1 MKLIALIALP
11 VCVAA
16 ADFATD
22 AAPVFK
28 ARCLAC
34 HSGANAQAG
43 LDLTSAGSTLKGGK
57 SGRAVQPGASDRSLL
72 IEKVIS
78 GSMPPGGPKLNEEE
92 IRKLRGWI
100 DSTAPTSAGVTERDA
115 LSIFQ
120 MRCVVCHGKRLQQ
133 GGLDLRTQQARM
145 KGGKS
150 GPALI
155 PGRPDDS
162 LIIKRIVS
170 GDMPPAKL
178 QFDFSVRPPS
188 TAEVDTLRR
197 WIAAGAPGA
206 TAASDEVRDEL
217 VKDKDRQFWAFQ
229 PPKRVTPPKAANQS
243 RVRTPADA
251 FLLQKLETK
260 GLSYS
265 AEAPPAMLARRAY
278 LAVTGMPPTPEEL
291 DEFLNDKRSGAY
303 ERLVERLLGSKEYGE
318 RWARFWLD
326 AVGYSDSEGKVEADE
341 IRPQAWRYRDYVIRS
356 LNADK
361 PYDRFLR
368 EQIAGDEMVAWQGR
382 QEVEFAEL
390 EKLVATGFWRM
401 APDGTYSPPQSF
413 IPERMNVIAD
423 QMEVFGS
430 AVLGLTIGCARCHN
444 HKYDPLPQRD
454 YYRLAAVLQTA
465 YDPYDWVIPT
475 KRHLDIG
482 MAAERREAA
491 AANEPI
497 QAEIQ
502 KIEAAQ
508 NDREKPLRE
517 KLLEER
523 LAALPEGVRVD
534 LRKVAAAGKSER
546 TDVQKY
552 LAEKFA
558 DTLKITTADLAAKFP
573 EYKAEADRIRKQ
585 IADLRAKLKPAPHV
599 RALYEMGGEASGAYL
614 LRRGDALAP
623 AEEVHPGVPSVLT
636 ASLKPYRLAARGE
649 PGGPVG
655 DSSGRRL
662 ALAEWITQ
670 PNHPLTARVIVNR
683 IWMHYFG
690 RGLVATP
697 ANFGKTGS
705 LPSHPELLDWLAT
718 ELVRNQ
724 WSLKSI
730 HRLILQSSAFRQT
743 SRVAQGLETK
753 DPDHILLSR
762 MPLRRM
768 DADSLYD
775 SVLKATGQLDGTP
788 FGAPSPIVVKPD
800 GEVVPKGS
808 EKGYRRA
815 LYVMQRRRTPVTM
828 LETFDTPP
836 MTPNCIE
843 RPRSV
848 VPTQA
853 LQLMNSAAT
862 MEHARH
868 LAGRIVDAL
877 PGRREAQ
884 IQRAYLR
891 VLSRAPS
898 SAEIA
903 RAAAGLDEFE
913 AQWRPPLTEK
923 REAAPRG
930 MMAQWMALGDL
941 VHTLLNSAEFSY
953 VD

>member
-1 MKLIALIALP
+1 MKLLVLIALP
-11 VCVAA
+11 VCVTA

-22 AAPVFK
+22 VAPIFQK
-28 ARCLAC
+28 RCVAC
-34 HSGANAQAG
+34 HSGANARAG
-43 LDLTSAGSTLKGGK
+43 LDLSTAASTLKGGK

-78 GSMPPGGPKLNEEE
+78 GSMPPGGPKLKDEE
-92 IRKLRGWI
+92 IGKLRGWI
-100 DSTAPTSAGVTERDA
+100 DAATPAAAAVTERDA

-133 GGLDLRTQQARM
+133 GGLDLRTQQARL

-150 GPALI
+150 GPALV
-155 PGRPDDS
+155 PGKPEES
-162 LIIKRIVS
+162 LIIQRIVS

-188 TAEVDTLRR
+188 TAEVETLRR
-197 WIAAGAPGA
+197 WIAAGAPAA
-206 TAASDEVRDEL
+206 TVTEEVREEL
-217 VKDKDRQFWAFQ
+217 VKEKDRQFWAFQ
-229 PPKRVTPPKAANQS
+229 PPQRPTLPKVANQG
-243 RVRTPADA
+243 RVRTPVDA
-251 FLLQKLETK
+251 FLLQKLEAK
-260 GLSYS
+260 GLGYS
-265 AEAPPAMLARRAY
+265 AEANRGMLARRLY
-278 LAVTGMPPTPEEL
+278 VAVTGMPPAQAEL
-291 DEFLNDKRSGAY
+291 NEFLNDRRGDAY
-303 ERLVERLLGSKEYGE
+303 ERLVEKLLGSEAYGE

-326 AVGYSDSEGKVEADE
+326 AAGYSDSEGKVEADE
-341 IRPQAWRYRDYVIRS
+341 LRPQAWRYRDYVIRS
-356 LNADK
+356 LSADK
-361 PYDRFLR
+361 PYDQFLR

-382 QEVEFAEL
+382 NEVDAGEL

-423 QMEVFGS
+423 QMEVLGS

-454 YYRLAAVLQTA
+454 YYRLSAVLQTA

-475 KRHLDIG
+475 KRFLDVG
-482 MAAERREAA
+482 LAEERREAEQ
-491 AANEPI
+491 ANAPI
-497 QAEIQ
+497 EAEIR
-502 KIEAAQ
+502 KVEAAQ
-508 NDREKPLRE
+508 QEREKPLRE

-523 LAALPEGVRVD
+523 PGE
-534 LRKVAAAGKSER
+534 
-546 TDVQKY
+546 
-552 LAEKFA
+552 
-558 DTLKITTADLAAKFP
+558 KITTADLTAKFP
-573 EYKAEADRIRKQ
+573 EYKADADRFRKQ
-585 IADLRAKLKPAPHV
+585 IAELKAKLKPVPHV

-623 AEEVHPGVPSVLT
+623 GEEVQPGVPSVLT
-636 ASLKPYRLAARGE
+636 ASLKPYRVPAKGE

-690 RGLVATP
+690 RGIVATP

-705 LPSHPELLDWLAT
+705 PPSHPELLDWLAT

-730 HRLILQSSAFRQT
+730 HRLILHSSAFRQT
-743 SRVAQGLETK
+743 SRVAPGLETK
-753 DPDHILLSR
+753 DPDNVLLSR
-762 MPLRRM
+762 MALRRM

-775 SVLKATGQLDGTP
+775 SVLKVTGQLDGTR
-788 FGAPSPIVVKPD
+788 FGPASPIEVKPD

-808 EKGYRRA
+808 PKGYRRA
-815 LYVMQRRRTPVTM
+815 LYVLQRRRTPVTM
-828 LETFDTPP
+828 LETFDTPS

-848 VPTQA
+848 VATQA

-862 MEHARH
+862 MEHARQ
-868 LAGRIVDAL
+868 LAGRILDEA
-877 PGRREAQ
+877 PGRRDAQ
-884 IQRAYLR
+884 IQEAYLR
-891 VLSRAPS
+891 VLSRAAS
-898 SAEIA
+898 SAEVA
-903 RAAAGLDEFE
+903 RAAAAMDEFE
-913 AQWRPPLTEK
+913 TMWKPQLDKR
-923 REAAPRG
+923 REAGPRSVL
-930 MMAQWMALGDL
+930 AQWMALSD
-941 VHTLLNSAEFSY
+941 VIHTLLNSGEFSY